1 MHDRLIAILTAVG
14 ILLAW
19 ELVVRALD
27 IPPLL
32 LPAPSTIAA
41 AFSGEHGY
49 LILANTLPTVIQTT
63 TGFAAAALLGIAVAS
78 LITYSTIAREAV
90 YPYLIAFQV
99 VPKIAL
105 APLFVLWLGI
115 GFWSRFAFA
124 TFMSFF
130 PIVIALATG
139 LKDTQPDAVRM
150 CAAFGGTKA
159 QIFRYIRFPYAAG
172 YLFAGLKIG
181 ATMSIIGVV
190 IGEFITADRG
200 LGYLILWA
208 TSRSETPLV
217 MASIVVLCVLGI
229 GIYGVV
235 LLAERLVGRAF
246 SDG

>member
-49 LILANTLPTVIQTT
+49 LILANTLPTVIQTI

-159 QIFRYIRFPYAAG
+159 QIFRYIRFPYATG